1 MFDVCVIGHITRDKI
16 RIKNQEKEMQ
26 GGVAYYATMALKNL
40 GSDVSLIT
48 KAAEKDRYLLND
60 LIEKDITIFYK
71 ESQKTTFFENI
82 YPESVDFRVQQVR
95 SIADPFS
102 IEDIL
107 DIHAKIF
114 HLGPL
119 TEQDIPLKILKLV
132 SKKGKI
138 SLDAQG
144 FLRKIEN
151 CEVKSADWEEKT
163 EGLACVDILKTDEN
177 EAKILSGKEDL
188 KKAAVELS
196 GYGPEEI
203 IITCGYKGSLIHS
216 KGRFYRIP
224 SIPPEKEVDSTGCGD
239 TYIAG
244 YIHKRLI
251 SEDIYESGIF
261 ASAVASLKLEDS
273 GAFRGSEE
281 DVRNLLKYHQMLI

>member
-119 TEQDIPLKILKLV
+119 D
-132 SKKGKI
+132 
-138 SLDAQG
+138 
-144 FLRKIEN
+144 
-151 CEVKSADWEEKT
+151 
-163 EGLACVDILKTDEN
+163 
-177 EAKILSGKEDL
+177 
-188 KKAAVELS
+188 
-196 GYGPEEI
+196 
-203 IITCGYKGSLIHS
+203 
-216 KGRFYRIP
+216 
-224 SIPPEKEVDSTGCGD
+224 
-239 TYIAG
+239 
-244 YIHKRLI
+244 
-251 SEDIYESGIF
+251 
-261 ASAVASLKLEDS
+261 
-273 GAFRGSEE
+273 
-281 DVRNLLKYHQMLI
+281 